1 MTKKIIK
8 MPALGESVHEA
19 TINAWLVK
27 AGDTVKKYDPL
38 AEVISDKV
46 TTEVPS
52 EYSGVID
59 ELLVDEDEE
68 IPIGQAI
75 LSIIVEGDGPDDQ
88 AEASPTAANDQEP
101 AAETKEAS
109 QPAQNLNYSP
119 AVVRLAQEKGIDLKQ
134 VTGSGKNGRITRKD
148 VLKAADQIK
157 NSSQSTKTSEAK
169 LSNDSEKSKSSS
181 RYSPAVL
188 KLAQTH
194 NIDLSQL
201 VGTGAKGRITRKDV
215 LAALESGPSP
225 DQTANQSENSS
236 PAGQSAKAQ
245 VSQPSQSQDQVTQ
258 ADGIRKAI
266 AKQMTKSYQE
276 IPHAWMMVEAD
287 VTNIVNLRN
296 HLKESYQDNEGIH
309 LSYFPFFVK
318 AVTQALKQHPLLNAS
333 WQEDGIHY
341 HKDINLS
348 IAVATEDHLY
358 VPVIKQADRLSIN
371 GIAHEIDRLAQAVK
385 NGKATSQDMQG
396 GTFTVNNTGV
406 FGSVQSMGIINPPQ
420 AAILQVESIKK
431 RLLVSD
437 DGNFKMADMVN
448 LCLSIDHRL
457 LDGLEAGR
465 FLQDVVHNLAQF
477 SQETEIY

>member
-75 LSIIVEGDGPDDQ
+75 LSIIVAGDGPDDQ
-88 AEASPTAANDQEP
+88 AEASSTAANDQERTDE
-101 AAETKEAS
+101 AKEEAEPT
-109 QPAQNLNYSP
+109 QNLNYSP

-134 VTGSGKNGRITRKD
+134 VTGTGKNGRITKKD
-148 VLKAADQIK
+148 VLKAADQSES
-157 NSSQSTKTSEAK
+157 SSQSTKVNEAK
-169 LSNDSEKSKSSS
+169 LSNDSEKSKFNS

-215 LAALESGPSP
+215 LAALESASSP
-225 DQTANQSENSS
+225 DQTASQSESS
-236 PAGQSAKAQ
+236 SQIDQSAKTP
-245 VSQPSQSQDQVTQ
+245 VSQPSQSQDQVTP

-296 HLKESYQDNEGIH
+296 HLKDSYQDNEGIH

-385 NGKATSQDMQG
+385 SGEATSQDMQG

-420 AAILQVESIKK
+420 AAILQIESIKK

>member
-88 AEASPTAANDQEP
+88 AEAHSTETSDQEN
-101 AAETKEAS
+101 ADEAKEEAEPT
-109 QPAQNLNYSP
+109 QNLNYSP

-134 VTGSGKNGRITRKD
+134 VTGSGKNGRITKKD
-148 VLKAADQIK
+148 VLKAADQSES
-157 NSSQSTKTSEAK
+157 SSQSTKVNEVK
-169 LSNDSEKSKSSS
+169 LSNDSEKSKFDS

-225 DQTANQSENSS
+225 DQTASQSESS
-236 PAGQSAKAQ
+236 NQIDQSAKTP
-245 VSQPSQSQDQVTQ
+245 VSQPSQSQDQVTP

-296 HLKESYQDNEGIH
+296 HWKDSYQDNEGIH

-385 NGKATSQDMQG
+385 NGEATSQDMQG

>member
-194 NIDLSQL
+194 NIDLSQ
-201 VGTGAKGRITRKDV
+201 
-215 LAALESGPSP
+215 
-225 DQTANQSENSS
+225 
-236 PAGQSAKAQ
+236 
-245 VSQPSQSQDQVTQ
+245 
-258 ADGIRKAI
+258 
-266 AKQMTKSYQE
+266 
-276 IPHAWMMVEAD
+276 
-287 VTNIVNLRN
+287 
-296 HLKESYQDNEGIH
+296 
-309 LSYFPFFVK
+309 
-318 AVTQALKQHPLLNAS
+318 
-333 WQEDGIHY
+333 
-341 HKDINLS
+341 
-348 IAVATEDHLY
+348 
-358 VPVIKQADRLSIN
+358 
-371 GIAHEIDRLAQAVK
+371 
-385 NGKATSQDMQG
+385 
-396 GTFTVNNTGV
+396 
-406 FGSVQSMGIINPPQ
+406 
-420 AAILQVESIKK
+420 
-431 RLLVSD
+431 
-437 DGNFKMADMVN
+437 
-448 LCLSIDHRL
+448 
-457 LDGLEAGR
+457 
-465 FLQDVVHNLAQF
+465 
-477 SQETEIY
+477 

>member
-1 MTKKIIK
+1 MTKKLIK

-75 LSIIVEGDGPDDQ
+75 LSIIIEGDDRADP
-88 AEASPTAANDQEP
+88 E
-101 AAETKEAS
+101 ETKVSGKQSADSGDDNPSE
-109 QPAQNLNYSP
+109 PVKNINYSP
-119 AVVRLAQEKGIDLKQ
+119 AVVRLAQEKGIDLNQ
-134 VTGSGKNGRITRKD
+134 ITGSGKNGRITKKD
-148 VLKAADQIK
+148 VLKAADQPASGK
-157 NSSQSTKTSEAK
+157 ESPSTNKTK
-169 LSNDSEKSKSSS
+169 LSNDSEKSKSYS

-215 LAALESGPSP
+215 LAALEAGPSP
-225 DQTANQSENSS
+225 DQAASQAEISS
-236 PAGQSAKAQ
+236 PTGQSAQAQ
-245 VSQPSQSQDQVTQ
+245 QSHSSQSQDQVQ
-258 ADGIRKAI
+258 AADGIRKAI
-266 AKQMTKSYQE
+266 AKKMTKSYQE

-296 HLKESYQDNEGIH
+296 HLKDSYQDNEGIS

-358 VPVIKQADRLSIN
+358 VPVIHQADRLSIN
-371 GIAHEIDRLAQAVK
+371 GIAHEIDRLAHAVK
-385 NGKATSQDMQG
+385 NGEATSQDMQG

-465 FLQDVVHNLAQF
+465 FLQDVVHHLAQF

>member
-75 LSIIVEGDGPDDQ
+75 LSIIVEGGGPDNQ
-88 AEASPTAANDQEP
+88 AEDHSTEASDQEP
-101 AAETKEAS
+101 AEEAKEAAK
-109 QPAQNLNYSP
+109 PGQNLNYSP
-119 AVVRLAQEKGIDLKQ
+119 AVVRLAQEKGIDLKK
-134 VTGSGKNGRITRKD
+134 VTVSGKNGRITKKD
-148 VLKAADQIK
+148 VLKAADQSE
-157 NSSQSTKTSEAK
+157 SSRQSTKANQAK
-169 LSNDSEKSKSSS
+169 LSNDSEKSKFDS

-225 DQTANQSENSS
+225 DQTASQSESS
-236 PAGQSAKAQ
+236 NQTGQSAKTP
-245 VSQPSQSQDQVTQ
+245 VSQPSQSQDQVTP

-296 HLKESYQDNEGIH
+296 HLKDSYQDNEGIH

-385 NGKATSQDMQG
+385 SGEATSQDMQG